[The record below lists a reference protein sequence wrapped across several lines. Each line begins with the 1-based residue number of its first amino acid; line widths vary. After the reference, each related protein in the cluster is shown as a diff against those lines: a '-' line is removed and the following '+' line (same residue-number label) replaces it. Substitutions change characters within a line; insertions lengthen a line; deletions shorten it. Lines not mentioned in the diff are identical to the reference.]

1 MWDSLFEW
9 LFKFKSTNYTE
20 GDIVLQAGRALYPF
34 IVLTIVLLAA
44 FIFIYLVSSIYTSA
58 RSKAISIS
66 LKVVALILLCI
77 PLLEPTLLMPDIVPN
92 ENFLAVL
99 IDDSASMTIK
109 DGQFGETRQ
118 DDAKYILLN
127 EENGLIRELEE
138 NFKVRYYSFGDE
150 VTRIDS
156 VEYLTGDGNETNLA
170 VGLQRILSDFK
181 GLPLSAVVVLTDGGD
196 NSKDNPQSMV
206 DELRSLDIPL
216 HIIGLGSETFEQ
228 ERELLD
234 VTYSK
239 GLKKG
244 SGAEISIKTRS
255 WITEREPAKI
265 SIYKG
270 DKLVHTETRQLK
282 GESKI
287 DNFTFFFE
295 PEGEDA
301 VEYTLQLERLSNE
314 INTDN
319 NSINLLIDTRKD
331 SVRVLYFEGHLRTD
345 FKFIK
350 RALEDDQVIEFTS
363 LARPGANKFYR
374 QGVKDSEE
382 LRGGFP
388 KSQKELFKFKA
399 VIFGDIE
406 AAYFT
411 IDQLEMIELFVKN
424 RGGGFLMLGAK
435 NSFAEGDYWNT
446 PIEDI
451 LPVAIDPTRKQI
463 IKADFYNPEIT
474 TEEDLIKFQPT
485 RAGLEHAILK
495 LASDFG
501 TNRDMWDQ
509 MPGLTHLSLLG
520 GLKPGATVLAE
531 KPSDSRG
538 PVEPILSIQ
547 RYGKGRTAAL
557 ATASTWRWQLLRDS
571 KDMRHERFWSQLV
584 RWLVSSTPN
593 NVNINLDDNLYSP
606 GDEVT
611 IRINVFDEDFVPLD
625 FIEVKG
631 TITDPFGSV
640 NDISF
645 RPDLSEDGE
654 YLSSYIPLE
663 QGVYVIN
670 VEALRDGQVIGKHYQ
685 SFLSRTSKDEFFNA
699 TLKRKFLENL
709 VEANNGVYYTPS
721 EFENIPVNVQ
731 TRKTSTS
738 IYRNEYLW
746 DMPILFILALI
757 VLSIE
762 WIYRRRKG
770 LP

>member
-1 MWDSLFEW
+1 MWDSIFEW
-9 LFKFKSTNYTE
+9 LFKFNSSNFSE
-20 GDIVLQAGRALYPF
+20 GEFVLQAGRALYPF
-34 IVLTIVLLAA
+34 IFLALALFAA
-44 FIFIYLVSSIYTSA
+44 FIFIYLISNIYTSA
-58 RSKAISIS
+58 RSKAISIA
-66 LKVVALILLCI
+66 LKSVALILLCI

-99 IDDSASMTIK
+99 VDDSASMTIK

-118 DDAKYILLN
+118 DDAKHILLN
-127 EENGLIRELEE
+127 EENGLISDLEE

-156 VEYLTGDGNETNLA
+156 IEYLTGDGDETNLA
-170 VGLQRILSDFK
+170 TALQRVLSDFK
-181 GLPLSAVVVLTDGGD
+181 GLPLTGVVVLTDGGD

-206 DELRSLDIPL
+206 DEFRSRDIPL
-216 HIIGLGSETFEQ
+216 HILGLGSETFEQ

-234 VTYSK
+234 VSYSK

-255 WITEREPAKI
+255 WITEEEPAKI

-270 DKLVHTETRQLK
+270 DKLVHSETRILK
-282 GESKI
+282 GESKT
-287 DNFTFFFE
+287 DNITFFFE
-295 PEGEDA
+295 PEDEDA
-301 VEYTLQLERLSNE
+301 IEYTLQLESLSNE

-319 NSINLLIDTRKD
+319 NAINLLIDTRKD
-331 SVRVLYFEGHLRTD
+331 SVRVLYFEGHLRSD

-350 RALEDDQVIEFTS
+350 RALEDDQVVEFTS

-374 QGVKDSEE
+374 QGVKSADE

-388 KSQKELFKFKA
+388 KSQEELFKYKA
-399 VIFGDIE
+399 IIFGDIE

-411 IDQLEMIELFVKN
+411 LEQLEMIELFVKN

-446 PIEDI
+446 PIDDL
-451 LPVAIDPTRKQI
+451 LPVIIDPSRKQI
-463 IKADFYNPEIT
+463 IKADFYSPEIT
-474 TEEDLIKFQPT
+474 AEEDMIKFQPT
-485 RAGLEHAILK
+485 RAGLEHVILK
-495 LASDFG
+495 LAPDFG

-509 MPGLTHLSLLG
+509 MPKLTHLNLFG
-520 GLKPGATVLAE
+520 GVKPGATVLAE
-531 KPSDSRG
+531 KPSDSG
-538 PVEPILSIQ
+538 GSAEPILSIQ
-547 RYGKGRTAAL
+547 RYGKGRSAAL
-557 ATASTWRWQLLRDS
+557 ATASTWRWQLLREA
-571 KDMRHERFWSQLV
+571 KDTRHERFWRQLV
-584 RWLVSSTPN
+584 RWMVSSSPN

-606 GDEVT
+606 GDEVS
-611 IRINVFDEDFVPLD
+611 IRTNVFDEDFVPLD
-625 FIEVKG
+625 FIQVDG

-640 NDISF
+640 SEISF

-654 YLSSYIPLE
+654 YLSSYIPQD
-663 QGVYVIN
+663 QGVYEIN
-670 VEALRDGQVIGKHYQ
+670 VEAIRDGQVIGKHYQ
-685 SFLSRTSKDEFFNA
+685 SFLSRTSKEEFFNA

-709 VEANNGVYYTPS
+709 VEANDGVYYAADELES
-721 EFENIPVNVQ
+721 IPVNVQ

-738 IYRNEYLW
+738 VFRNEYLW
-746 DMPILFILALI
+746 DMPLLFILALI
-757 VLSIE
+757 ILSIE